1 MNAKFSN
8 KFRTALKMTNL
19 PMILLLVFMHI
30 MCMTG
35 SLLNGSNE
43 QDHVMDFT
51 SGLGFGS
58 FGALCVVTMIS
69 GLFFSFIKQLKV
81 LPFTEKD
88 IKAISLLNIFIN
100 IFIFTV
106 VQCAVTALM
115 RPTAIPYFICI
126 NMINIAFAIEYVLL
140 FSDKRMYDARAAR
153 EDPPSRSQNA
163 KRIAAVS
170 VSMILL
176 VVLTT
181 FIYCFA
187 ARGSLSKDVPI
198 LIITALSSVIISAV
212 EIFLYM
218 RKKIEF

>member
-8 KFRTALKMTNL
+8 KFKTALKMTNV

-35 SLLNGSNE
+35 GLLNEANE
-43 QDHVMDFT
+43 QDAVWDFT
-51 SGLGFGS
+51 SGFGFGS
-58 FGALCVVTMIS
+58 FGALCVVTIIS

-88 IKAISLLNIFIN
+88 IKDISLLNIFIN

-106 VQCAVTALM
+106 IQCAITALM

-126 NMINIAFAIEYVLL
+126 NMINIVFAIEYVLL
-140 FSDKRMYDARAAR
+140 FSDKRMYDASAAR
-153 EDPPSRSQNA
+153 EDPPSRSQNV
-163 KRIAAVS
+163 KRSVAVII
-170 VSMILL
+170 SMILL

-187 ARGSLSKDVPI
+187 ARGSLSKDVPM

>member
-8 KFRTALKMTNL
+8 KFKTALKMTNV
-19 PMILLLVFMHI
+19 PIILLLVFMHI

-35 SLLNGSNE
+35 SLLNEANE
-43 QDHVMDFT
+43 QDFVMDFT
-51 SGLGFGS
+51 SGFGFGS

-88 IKAISLLNIFIN
+88 IKDISLLNIFIN

-115 RPTAIPYFICI
+115 RPTAMPYFICI

-153 EDPPSRSQNA
+153 EDPPSRSQNV
-163 KRIAAVS
+163 KRIAAVII
-170 VSMILL
+170 SMILL

-187 ARGSLSKDVPI
+187 ARGSLSKDVPM